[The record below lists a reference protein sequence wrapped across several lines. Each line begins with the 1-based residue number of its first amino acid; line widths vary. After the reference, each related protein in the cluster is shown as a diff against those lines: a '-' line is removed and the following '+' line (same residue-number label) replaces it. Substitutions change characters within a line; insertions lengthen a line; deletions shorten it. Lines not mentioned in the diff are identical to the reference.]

1 MKHGVDFVQSFTD
14 TLTAY
19 PAEERARI
27 RSAVEWAR
35 DLHGGQNRESG
46 EPFLMHP
53 LAVALILVGLRLD
66 ADTVIAAVLHD
77 VLEDTAAERP
87 ELRER
92 FGKTVEALVN
102 GVTKIES
109 IRARSKTAVEAE
121 TVRKMLFA
129 MARDVRVILIKLA
142 DRLHNM
148 RTLEFLSP
156 ERRRRYAL
164 ESLDIYAPLAGRLGI
179 SWLKNELEDLALK
192 HLQPEIY
199 KQIRQWVAGR
209 KTERDLFLA
218 RIEKVLVNEAA
229 KMNINLT
236 VQSRAKHFYSI
247 YQKMKRT
254 GKNIDEIYDLL
265 GVRLLCA
272 TPGECYEILGLVHKL
287 WKPIEGRFKDYIA
300 MAKSNRYQ
308 SLHTTVMGYEG
319 KLIELQIRTHEMHET
334 AENGIAAHWLYKR
347 GFSKEVL
354 RPEDIPVINQLRSLV
369 ETDIASREFMDKI
382 KQELLRD
389 SIYVFTPKGEVI
401 ELVKGST
408 AVDFAYHIHTEVGN
422 HCLAAKADGAIIPL
436 KKELKN
442 TQLIEII
449 TSPGAHPH
457 VNWLRYA
464 KSPKARAKIRHWLSL
479 HDPSLIIDRNI
490 VAKKKPGQ
498 SLPAPPLR
506 RLNKADERRV
516 LDPKRVGIR
525 SGGERNLMIRF
536 AQCCKP
542 TAGDPILGYVS
553 RGRGIIVHRADCPNQ
568 VHIKDF
574 RERLIDV
581 QWETVSPRAVRR
593 FRVNARPASDLFSEI
608 EGALR
613 KHRGH
618 LVEGKLEENDNETL
632 SGFFTVEL
640 DNEADFKK
648 ALKSLRT
655 IPAIVSIQTVEEA
668 RSADDSSPDEHA

>member
-1 MKHGVDFVQSFTD
+1 MKNGIELIASFTD
-14 TLTAY
+14 KLTAY
-19 PAEERARI
+19 TEEERARI
-27 RSAVEWAR
+27 RSAVEWAGE
-35 DLHGGQNRESG
+35 LHGDQNRASG

-53 LAVALILVGLRLD
+53 VAVALILVGLRLD
-66 ADTVIAAVLHD
+66 ADAIVAAVLHD
-77 VLEDTAAERP
+77 VLEDTSAERS
-87 ELRER
+87 ELRDR
-92 FGKTVEALVN
+92 FGKTVDSLVY
-102 GVTKIES
+102 GVTKIEA
-109 IRARSKTAVEAE
+109 IRAQSKTAVEAE

-129 MARDVRVILIKLA
+129 MVRDVRVILIKLA

-148 RTLEFLSP
+148 RTLEFLSA

-199 KQIRQWVAGR
+199 KQIRNWVAGR
-209 KTERDLFLA
+209 KTERDEYLI
-218 RIEKVLVNEAA
+218 RIEKLLVDEAA
-229 KMNINLT
+229 GMHIALT

-265 GVRLLCA
+265 GIRLLCA
-272 TPGECYEILGLVHKL
+272 TPGECYEILGLAHKL

-308 SLHTTVMGYEG
+308 SLHTTVMGSEG

-354 RPEDIPVINQLRSLV
+354 RPEDIPVLTQLKNLV

-382 KQELLRD
+382 KQELLKD

-408 AVDFAYHIHTEVGN
+408 AIDFAFHIHTEVGL
-422 HCLAAKADGAIIPL
+422 HCLAAKADGAIVPL

-457 VNWLRYA
+457 LNWLRYA
-464 KSPKARAKIRHWLSL
+464 KSPKARAKIRHWLSQS
-479 HDPSLIIDRNI
+479 DPSLIIDRNI
-490 VAKKKPGQ
+490 VAKKKPEQ
-498 SLPAPPLR
+498 HLPAQPRKPA
-506 RLNKADERRV
+506 KPDERQV
-516 LDPKRVGIR
+516 FDKHRVGVK
-525 SGGERNLMIRF
+525 SGDEHNLMIRF
-536 AQCCKP
+536 AQCCQP
-542 TAGDPILGYVS
+542 MTGDPIIGYVS
-553 RGRGIIVHRADCPNQ
+553 RGRGIIVHRADCANQ
-568 VHIKDF
+568 VHIRDF
-574 RERLIDV
+574 QERSIEV
-581 QWETVSPRAVRR
+581 QWETVTERAVRR
-593 FRVNARPASDLFSEI
+593 FKVTARPASDLFSEI

-613 KHRGH
+613 KHHGH
-618 LVEGKLEENDNETL
+618 LVEGKLEEEDNETL

-640 DNEADFKK
+640 DREEDFPKV
-648 ALKSLRT
+648 LKNLRT
-655 IPAIVSIQTVEEA
+655 IPAIMNIQTVGL
-668 RSADDSSPDEHA
+668 